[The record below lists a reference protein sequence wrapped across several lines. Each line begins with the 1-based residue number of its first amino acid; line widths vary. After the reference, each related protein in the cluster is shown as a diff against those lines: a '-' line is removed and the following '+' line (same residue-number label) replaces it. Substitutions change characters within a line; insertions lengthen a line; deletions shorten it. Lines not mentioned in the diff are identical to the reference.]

1 MVSAHMVW
9 TPQGLGTRRPF
20 WLSGRATHVPLL
32 NFLKMSV
39 QLAPSRARRL
49 ATTLRTHSST
59 QPSGRTYFHRAGF
72 LLPMV
77 VSSVTWRMAGDAA
90 RGPGEGCQAET
101 LLGSHAPPPRDHSL
115 VIQQSFTKL
124 GSGAGFRLRYLF
136 LPGTQRE
143 TRRNPVPSSAPTAAS
158 KGTQSATPTAL
169 SSH

>member
-77 VSSVTWRMAGDAA
+77 VSSVTWRMAGGRCKGAW
-90 RGPGEGCQAET
+90 RGLSGRDPAWQ
-101 LLGSHAPPPRDHSL
+101 PRPTT
-115 VIQQSFTKL
+115 QGSFTGYSTVIYKTWI
-124 GSGAGFRLRYLF
+124 GSWLQAQVP
-136 LPGTQRE
+136 LPPWDPKGNTEEPCAQLC
-143 TRRNPVPSSAPTAAS
+143 PDSS
-158 KGTQSATPTAL
+158 L
-169 SSH
+169 